1 MRIGWVGGLLRAR
14 VELEETA
21 AAAGHELEVHSGDVR
36 GRGAQELSKV
46 VDRCDV
52 VVIVIEVNS
61 HGGALQAKHLARL
74 RGRPAVVVRR
84 SSSSTLRRVIASL
97 EATAA

>member
-14 VELEETA
+14 VELEATA

-36 GRGAQELSKV
+36 GRGAQELAKV
-46 VDRCDV
+46 VNRCDV

-61 HGGALQAKHLARL
+61 HGGALQAKHLARVH
-74 RGRPAVVVRR
+74 GRRALVVRR
-84 SSSSTLRRVIASL
+84 SSRSTLRWVIAALASG
-97 EATAA
+97 AA